1 MQKPEILEN
10 EAKRLNALRRYKILD
25 TLPEREF
32 DELTQLASFICETP
46 IALISLVDR
55 ERQWFK
61 ARVGIDVEETSRDI
75 SLVILSSV
83 N

>member
-10 EAKRLNALRRYKILD
+10 EAKRLNALRRYKVLD

-55 ERQWFK
+55 K
-61 ARVGIDVEETSRDI
+61 
-75 SLVILSSV
+75 SV
-83 N
+83 V